1 MPEFLRIFS
10 IFHYLIRIASVTT
23 APLGKNPLS
32 VPEMQDLRFY
42 IIDNFLGQIPY
53 ELAIFN
59 TFLFSATRWHLN
71 PNRTKLDIYKITTQ
85 WWLPTQ

>member
-23 APLGKNPLS
+23 APLGKNPFS

-53 ELAIFN
+53 ELAIF
-59 TFLFSATRWHLN
+59 FFVFSHQMASESQQN
-71 PNRTKLDIYKITTQ
+71 
-85 WWLPTQ
+85 